1 MVLLAVFVRVGGAVV
16 VGVLVLM
23 VFDRR
28 LALVMACTVGV
39 RVVCAV
45 GMGVLVLCVLL
56 ALYAFG
62 VFGYVTASL
71 ATFFVGRDA
80 DASDG
85 EIAGTSDL
93 ENLRIEISAL
103 TREVHALSRR
113 DVAGPPSS

>member
-56 ALYAFG
+56 SHVVLLSNSGVFPVSLYA
-62 VFGYVTASL
+62 YA
-71 ATFFVGRDA
+71 
-80 DASDG
+80 
-85 EIAGTSDL
+85 
-93 ENLRIEISAL
+93 
-103 TREVHALSRR
+103 
-113 DVAGPPSS
+113 